1 MAIDR
6 PQYQRPLAR
15 RGMRLSRSFGQWR
28 RAHRR
33 WVTVCALIV
42 VALFVLLEGGVRIV
56 TPDQMEVLD
65 YDRPPAHHLL
75 SDHSISNPA
84 AVAATYDELMRAP
97 LMPNPQAFWT
107 GRDNCGMGN
116 SSDVWYS
123 RLGDDLTLRFTWHG
137 IPVAVFTSN
146 DFYNPYPVWKCNAT
160 ASRVLWFWNAGGIPN
175 PEPYA
180 DDNAAIRWFPS
191 VVHPA

>member
-15 RGMRLSRSFGQWR
+15 RGTRLSRSFGQWR

-42 VALFVLLEGGVRIV
+42 VALFVLVEGGVRVV

-65 YDRPPAHHLL
+65 YDSSPAHHLL

-84 AVAATYDELMRAP
+84 AVAATYDELTRAP

-160 ASRVLWFWNAGGIPN
+160 ASRVLWFVNAGGIPN